1 MNLIDLYSNI
11 RQIGLNAIKAEGNP
25 ERLSGR
31 LSENL
36 SSFFF
41 FLNFHQKRKKPN
53 RGHRR
58 INRKK
63 DRRTEDSE

>member
-41 FLNFHQKRKKPN
+41 LNFRQERKKLN
-53 RGHRR
+53 GGHRR

-63 DRRTEDSE
+63 DRRTEDSK

>member
-41 FLNFHQKRKKPN
+41 LNFRQERKKLN
-53 RGHRR
+53 GGHRR

-63 DRRTEDSE
+63 DRRFKIRR